1 MLGYFRGTD
10 LQMKVENGY
19 TIIKEHPES
28 KHPKAAIL
36 ERTTIQA
43 MRVGMPV
50 PVLQYSGTPSFA
62 NLVPP
67 KGYYV
72 VIAEHMDGSV
82 RMALGY
88 ETPGANLP
96 QVLVFEKRDTP
107 FTLLALSDT
116 AIRGGMVNTFILQ
129 EFTFP

>member
-1 MLGYFRGTD
+1 
-10 LQMKVENGY
+10 MKVEDGY
-19 TIIKEHPES
+19 AVIKEHPELIYPS

-50 PVLQYSGTPSFA
+50 PVLQYSGPPSFA
-62 NLVPP
+62 NLVTP

-88 ETPGANLP
+88 ETSGANLP

-116 AIRGGMVNTFILQ
+116 AIRGGMVNAFVH
-129 EFTFP
+129 PG